1 MLQAAASAAQQS
13 RRRQIDGAIVL
24 AAIVGDGKSPAA
36 GMLKAHGMTFEE
48 AIRALQRANTQ
59 ARLKMPAKITTAA
72 KATEPAAAVTPE
84 PPKPAGLAGLS
95 AAIEVPSA
103 AGDISSLSARL
114 ATHADTADHILAA
127 ARLRIQQRAAAAA
140 AHLKG
145 EATPTPAATRE
156 PAAKAE
162 APVAVAEKPAAPAK
176 PPGGEGSNSFQDLL
190 AASTTTTVAKTE
202 PAPGPRPSPPEALPE
217 QAARAAQ
224 QEWAPP
230 HDMRPQG
237 APRPPQTPG
246 GRAPPR
252 GPRPDEA
259 ARQPQPPQR
268 GARPPGPGPGPGA
281 PGVPARLPSRAEA
294 GGRPAGMNG
303 SMPAGS
309 IVNGPA
315 GGPAQAPRPGS
326 ARGAQGDR
334 GPLVESVPR
343 RMRVGVTSKA
353 EVRISRARIE
363 ALVVALNGQSM
374 PHRPDQI
381 AARAL
386 TVRLKA
392 PNSDFLIES
401 VSTET
406 QWVERT
412 SGLGQDEY
420 AIWRWAVTPQLRGK
434 GRLLLM
440 VSARTVGQD
449 GLAAETAPPD
459 RVIDVRVKR
468 NRIGVRRLMSWLLA
482 MAIGVAIGKFSNRL
496 WDVAAALLHK
506 MLAS

>member
-1 MLQAAASAAQQS
+1 
-13 RRRQIDGAIVL
+13 
-24 AAIVGDGKSPAA
+24 
-36 GMLKAHGMTFEE
+36 
-48 AIRALQRANTQ
+48 
-59 ARLKMPAKITTAA
+59 
-72 KATEPAAAVTPE
+72 
-84 PPKPAGLAGLS
+84 
-95 AAIEVPSA
+95 
-103 AGDISSLSARL
+103 
-114 ATHADTADHILAA
+114 
-127 ARLRIQQRAAAAA
+127 
-140 AHLKG
+140 
-145 EATPTPAATRE
+145 
-156 PAAKAE
+156 
-162 APVAVAEKPAAPAK
+162 
-176 PPGGEGSNSFQDLL
+176 
-190 AASTTTTVAKTE
+190 
-202 PAPGPRPSPPEALPE
+202 
-217 QAARAAQ
+217 
-224 QEWAPP
+224 
-230 HDMRPQG
+230 
-237 APRPPQTPG
+237 
-246 GRAPPR
+246 
-252 GPRPDEA
+252 
-259 ARQPQPPQR
+259 
-268 GARPPGPGPGPGA
+268 
-281 PGVPARLPSRAEA
+281 
-294 GGRPAGMNG
+294 MNG
-303 SMPAGS
+303 SMPAGP
-309 IVNGPA
+309 IANGPA
-315 GGPAQAPRPGS
+315 GRPAQAPRPGS

-353 EVRISRARIE
+353 EVRIARARIE

-401 VSTET
+401 VSAET

-482 MAIGVAIGKFSNRL
+482 LAIGVAIGKYSNRL
-496 WDVAAALLHK
+496 WDAAAALLHK
-506 MLAS
+506 ALSG